1 MVRPI
6 SAIINTNALKNNLKI
21 IKNIAFKSKIWSV
34 LKSDAYGHGIKN
46 IYPFINDNSDGF
58 AVLTLDEAILLRNS
72 GCNKPILLLEGFFN
86 KKELYLIYKYY
97 LTITLHSKWQLNALI
112 KYKSRYPINI
122 YIKINS
128 GMNRLGFP
136 TNKIFK
142 IINIIKNNLNV
153 FKISLMTHFAETTIN
168 SNFIKKQINNIKKYI
183 NNYYYFSC
191 SFANSGAIL
200 WHKYAHYDWVRTGI
214 ILYGASPTGIWKD
227 IDKKKIK
234 PVMTL
239 KSKIISIQKI
249 YPGQIVG
256 YNCRYSSNKKRK
268 IGIVACGYADGY
280 PKSIKNKT
288 FVLVHGVKA
297 RILGDISM
305 DMITIDL
312 LNIPKAKIG
321 SSVELWGDNIK
332 IDDVAKSANTIGY
345 ELMCSL
351 SKRVP
356 RILK

>member
-6 SAIINTNALKNNLKI
+6 SAIINTAALKNNLKI
-21 IKNIAFKSKIWSV
+21 IKNIAFKSKVWSV

-46 IYPFINDNSDGF
+46 IYPFINSNSDGF
-58 AVLTLDEAILLRNS
+58 AVLTLDEAIILRKN
-72 GCNKPILLLEGFFN
+72 GCNKPILLLEGFFD

-97 LTITLHSKWQLNALI
+97 LTITLHSNWQLKTLI
-112 KYKSRYPINI
+112 KYKSQYPINI

-136 TNKIFK
+136 TKKILK
-142 IINIIKNNLNV
+142 IIYIIKNNIN
-153 FKISLMTHFAETTIN
+153 FSKISLMTHFSDTTIN
-168 SNFIKKQINNIKKYI
+168 SNFIKKQINNIKKHI
-183 NNYYYFSC
+183 NNYYNFPC
-191 SFANSGAIL
+191 SFANSAAIL
-200 WHKYAHYDWVRTGI
+200 WHKDTHYDWVRTGI
-214 ILYGASPTGIWKD
+214 ILYGASPTGIWED
-227 IDKKKIK
+227 IAKKKIK

-249 YPGQIVG
+249 YPGQIIG
-256 YNCRYSSNKKRK
+256 YNCKYYSNKKRK
-268 IGIVACGYADGY
+268 IGIIACGYADGY
-280 PKSIKNKT
+280 PRNINNET
-288 FVLVHGVKA
+288 FVSVKGIKA
-297 RILGDISM
+297 KILGDISM
-305 DMITIDL
+305 DMIAIDL
-312 LNIPKAKIG
+312 LNIPTAQIG
-321 SSVELWGDNIK
+321 NSVELWGDNIK